1 MFKEENFESCLEKTM
16 LKYYNKNFKGK
27 LLHEAL
33 KNTLRKELFK
43 FSQIYARFA
52 ILKIVLI
59 VIKDVEKSNLSPKMA
74 EILDDYIKQVS
85 EICTQ
90 VNDILEPIIAGINV
104 TIS

>member
-1 MFKEENFESCLEKTM
+1 MFKEEKFESCLEK
-16 LKYYNKNFKGK
+16 
-27 LLHEAL
+27 
-33 KNTLRKELFK
+33 TLRKELFK

-74 EILDDYIKQVS
+74 EILDEYIKQVS

-90 VNDILEPIIAGINV
+90 INDILEPIIAGINV